1 MVCSWTWSR
10 EEEETK
16 TMGKHL
22 GVLVSPRSPRG
33 ILVVLFARSALLL
46 FVFPTAHPLL
56 AGEVPNPLLL
66 LLLFRHLLLAGPATT
81 GRLVQAG
88 TTNSCA

>member
-1 MVCSWTWSR
+1 
-10 EEEETK
+10 
-16 TMGKHL
+16 
-22 GVLVSPRSPRG
+22 VLVSPRSPRG